1 MSGDCALRT
10 NGLSVRYGGV
20 QALDGVSIDIPA
32 GTLVGLIGPNGA
44 GKTTFIDAITGFA
57 PATGSVELGGRSLAR
72 MAPHRRARA
81 GLARTWQSSML
92 FDELTVEENLSVAAS
107 RHPWWHGGL
116 GIRHSGDGRDAHS
129 RAVLALLD
137 LESIADVHPDQLTAG
152 QQRLAGVARALAA
165 EPTLLCLDEPAAGL
179 DTGESQVLGKHLSQI
194 VARGTTTLLIDHDM
208 GLVLSICD
216 LIVVLDFGKV
226 IFQGTPEQAR
236 RDPAVLNAY
245 LGSSGASDAPAAPH
259 EPVGEQIAST

>member
-1 MSGDCALRT
+1 MTAGCALRT
-10 NGLSVRYGGV
+10 QGLSVRYGGV
-20 QALDGVSIDIPA
+20 QALDDVSIEIPEGA
-32 GTLVGLIGPNGA
+32 LVGLIGPNGA

-57 PATGSVELGGRSLAR
+57 PATGGVELAGRSLVR
-72 MAPHRRARA
+72 MSPHRRARA

-92 FDELTVEENLSVAAS
+92 FDELTVLENLSVAAS
-107 RHPWWHGGL
+107 RDPWWRGGL
-116 GIRHSGDGRDAHS
+116 GIRQRGDGRDAQL
-129 RAVLALLD
+129 RTVLGLLD
-137 LESIADVHPDQLTAG
+137 LEPIADAHPDQLTAG
-152 QQRLAGVARALAA
+152 QQRLTGVARALAGG
-165 EPTLLCLDEPAAGL
+165 PTLLCLDEPAAGL

-226 IFQGTPEQAR
+226 IFQGTPDQAR

-245 LGSSGASDAPAAPH
+245 LGSSGASAGAPP
-259 EPVGEQIAST
+259 GEQIASQ